1 MFLDK
6 HQVDALIGYDDVLN
20 AVREAFVL
28 QSRGDARAFPVVRER
43 LATGAI
49 FGIKSGD
56 VESQGLL
63 GFKAAGFWPGNRRLG
78 GEPHQATVV
87 LIDSRTGRPLC
98 IVDGNTIT
106 TMRTAAAGGIGL
118 LQLARPES
126 ARMCVFGTGVQAQ
139 AHLTLALRLMPSIRQ
154 VRYVTRSGERN
165 SSFEAC
171 FAGRCAIAQALDGN
185 AAVADSDVVI
195 TATPGAGP
203 LFEAAAVQPGTH
215 FNCVGADTKGKRELP
230 EGMLEHARLFV
241 DDRVQARQIGESQ
254 WAVDRP
260 STELGE
266 LLDGSNRVN
275 RQATDVTVFDLTGLA
290 LQDLIVA
297 RLLHERAAARGIG
310 GRIPWPW

>member
-1 MFLDK
+1 MEILNVVEVLTVGLK
-6 HQVDALIGYDDVLN
+6 DDVAWLN
-20 AVREAFVL
+20 AGLVGRRSRE
-28 QSRGDARAFPVVRER
+28 D
-43 LATGAI
+43 
-49 FGIKSGD
+49 
-56 VESQGLL
+56 LL
-63 GFKAAGFWPGNRRLG
+63 
-78 GEPHQATVV
+78 H
-87 LIDSRTGRPLC
+87 
-98 IVDGNTIT
+98 
-106 TMRTAAAGGIGL
+106 
-118 LQLARPES
+118 
-126 ARMCVFGTGVQAQ
+126 
-139 AHLTLALRLMPSIRQ
+139 
-154 VRYVTRSGERN
+154 
-165 SSFEAC
+165 
-171 FAGRCAIAQALDGN
+171 GN